1 MLNFIKNPFKR
12 QVPLPNVSLN
22 SNNDLQKPE
31 IICPDESLVT
41 YKNVYGISDINNP
54 FSSPCKPEEFR
65 SLLTQLNN
73 SGTLCKKKAPN
84 QKTFRTL
91 QQQVS
96 NCNPKCNINKNL
108 ELNYRDW
115 ETLNSEYDKCQN
127 DRGKRKDKQNKKFEK
142 EYPSEWMQKK
152 QMNGEQERIA
162 ENNIDRENDDIRKDF
177 DRVRD
182 NGTDEEI
189 FSYGDNLLKAQ
200 QYISDQSPEAKWNM
214 DPDKKNENKIL
225 ELGGKRKSFAKKTK
239 KRKSRKSR
247 SRKSRSRKSR
257 SRKSKKTRS

>member
-115 ETLNSEYDKCQN
+115 EKLNSEYDKCQN
-127 DRGKRKDKQNKKFEK
+127 DRGNRKDKQNEKFEK
-142 EYPSEWMQKK
+142 EYPSEWMQKS
-152 QMNGEQERIA
+152 QLSEEIA
-162 ENNIDRENDDIRKDF
+162 ENNLVRENDDIRKDF
-177 DRVRD
+177 DRVRE

-189 FSYGDNLLKAQ
+189 FSYGDNLVKAQ

-214 DPDKKNENKIL
+214 GPDKKDENKIL
-225 ELGGKRKSFAKKTK
+225 ELGGKRKSFGKKSKKHMK
-239 KRKSRKSR
+239 KRKSRKG
-247 SRKSRSRKSR
+247 RKSRS
-257 SRKSKKTRS
+257 KKTRRR